1 MIHGDLSAVS
11 VWVCVFFWLIVCF
24 VLSSIIPFLFA
35 CLLIVLV
42 FFACVARF
50 FFFLFFFSFRQV
62 RVVFW
67 KCKDVV
73 SMDKI
78 LDQNDL
84 FVRSWVEGVES
95 QETDTHW

>member
-1 MIHGDLSAVS
+1 LK
-11 VWVCVFFWLIVCF
+11 
-24 VLSSIIPFLFA
+24 
-35 CLLIVLV
+35 
-42 FFACVARF
+42 
-50 FFFLFFFSFRQV
+50 V

-73 SMDKI
+73 SMDRL

-84 FVRSWVEGVES
+84 FVRSWVEGCDS